1 MSRLKACGKEYKM
14 PTEKAKE
21 TVAPVIAESTYAPEE
36 IAAVAP
42 ERLGYS
48 QDIALAA
55 LTLDGKPTYTLNGA
69 KTVIK
74 NFAER
79 KVN

>member
-1 MSRLKACGKEYKM
+1 M
-14 PTEKAKE
+14 PTDKVVKE
-21 TVAPVIAESTYAPEE
+21 AAPVVAESTYAPAE

-55 LTLDGKPTYTLNGA
+55 LTLDGKSTYTLNGA
-69 KTVIK
+69 RAIIK